1 MQKAI
6 IFGCAGLVL
15 TKEEKKFFSMNN
27 PWGFILF
34 GRNIKNPTQLKSL
47 TDSLQDVVG
56 RNVPILIDQEGGQ
69 VERLSKPNWRTW
81 MPIRFR

>member
-15 TKEEKKFFSMNN
+15 TKEEKKFFSMTN

-34 GRNIKNPTQLKSL
+34 GRNIKNPIQLKLL
-47 TDSLQDVVG
+47 TDS
-56 RNVPILIDQEGGQ
+56 
-69 VERLSKPNWRTW
+69 
-81 MPIRFR
+81 